1 MIGLMVT
8 RRIPLSS
15 TYNTRDIGGYFAGDG
30 YMTKWKVIIRSDVPA
45 FLSERDINLLRE
57 YNLRLVIDL
66 RAPDQINLKSSALMD
81 VSGIEYTKCSF
92 KNGNRTPKYKKDVIN
107 IFKELLSD
115 YGNIAKIMRLII
127 RTDGAVLFH
136 CTAGKDRTG
145 VIIALLLSLAG
156 VSKEDIVADYSMSYS
171 YIRPIIRD
179 IKKATS
185 GLPEWYGVTY
195 PEIMEAVLEYIGN
208 SFDYLLNCGLTE
220 EEIVKL
226 KKHLLDEENRHD
238 QK

>member
-1 MIGLMVT
+1 MVT

-81 VSGIEYTKCSF
+81 VSGIEHTKCSF

-156 VSKEDIVADYSMSYS
+156 VTKEDIVADYSMSYS

-179 IKKATS
+179 IEKATS
-185 GLPEWYGVTY
+185 GLPEWYGITY

-226 KKHLLDEENRHD
+226 KKHLLDEENGHD

>member
-1 MIGLMVT
+1 MVT

-195 PEIMEAVLEYIGN
+195 PEIMEDVLEYIGN

>member
-1 MIGLMVT
+1 MVT

>member
-1 MIGLMVT
+1 MVT

-145 VIIALLLSLAG
+145 VIIALLLSPAG

>member
-1 MIGLMVT
+1 M
-8 RRIPLSS
+8 
-15 TYNTRDIGGYFAGDG
+15 
-30 YMTKWKVIIRSDVPA
+30 
-45 FLSERDINLLRE
+45 
-57 YNLRLVIDL
+57 
-66 RAPDQINLKSSALMD
+66 
-81 VSGIEYTKCSF
+81 
-92 KNGNRTPKYKKDVIN
+92 IN

-195 PEIMEAVLEYIGN
+195 PEIMEDVLEYIGN